1 MTVTL
6 RTLVLLIALAT
17 GASWLTAPAV
27 QGAVQGQPIPSPN
40 RAALSFN
47 QSSSFTVVWRVQNV
61 PSTATPSGEV
71 FSPQGRFVQGGIV
84 LGTVNRRLSQ
94 NATTLS
100 PATFTFPETVT
111 VPRSVIIQAAKSNTP
126 LIYERSFAA
135 ADNLQL
141 VTALP
146 VSLAITGG
154 GGELLLSRIELTFE
168 APPDARFAS
177 VEQDARLRAVARIR
191 FGGSGL
197 LQARWVI
204 ADPTSTTGRA
214 VFRTLQIVR
223 RNVAAAGE
231 VEIYSPPL
239 PTRLQGLHE
248 LRFEV
253 DDPAIDSPPRLL
265 YQVQLRQE
273 PGLSPEVAT
282 ISLLSPRPRG
292 LLDDGA
298 RISWSAVPGAVAYKV
313 VFLESLADDIV
324 DLEERARYG
333 ELAEDP
339 GETRPGETVAGFYLP
354 GDTTETD
361 VPGTS
366 ITRLARDRR
375 YYVQV
380 LGWGPDG
387 LVIGRSEPQEV
398 LRR

>member
-1 MTVTL
+1 MSVTL

-17 GASWLTAPAV
+17 GAHWLAAPPV
-27 QGAVQGQPIPSPN
+27 QAGVQGQPIPSPN
-40 RAALSFN
+40 RVTLSFN
-47 QSSSFTVVWRVQNV
+47 QASSFSVVWRVQNAPV
-61 PSTATPSGEV
+61 TATPSGEV
-71 FSPQGRFVQGGIV
+71 FSPRGEFRLGGV
-84 LGTVNRRLSQ
+84 LIGTVNRRLSR

-100 PATFTFPETVT
+100 TETFTIPEAVN
-111 VPRSVIIQAAKSNTP
+111 VPRSVLTQAAKSGAALT
-126 LIYERSFAA
+126 YERSFAA
-135 ADNLQL
+135 ADNVQL
-141 VTALP
+141 TSALP
-146 VSLAITGG
+146 VSLAVTGS

-177 VEQDARLRAVARIR
+177 VEQDARLRAVARVR
-191 FGGSGL
+191 FAGSGL

-204 ADPTSTTGRA
+204 ADPTSTTGQA

-223 RNVAAAGE
+223 RNIASAGE
-231 VEIYSPPL
+231 VEIFSPPL
-239 PTRLQGLHE
+239 PTRLQGIHE

-273 PGLSPEVAT
+273 PGISPDVAT

-313 VFLESLADDIV
+313 VFLESLADDV
-324 DLEERARYG
+324 ADLEARARYG
-333 ELAEDP
+333 ELPEDP

-361 VPGTS
+361 VPATS